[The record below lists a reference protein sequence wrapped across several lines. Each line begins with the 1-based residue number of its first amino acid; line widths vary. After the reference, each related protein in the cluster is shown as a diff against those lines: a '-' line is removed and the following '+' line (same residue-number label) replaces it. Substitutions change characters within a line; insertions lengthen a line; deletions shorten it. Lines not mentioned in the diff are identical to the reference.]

1 MFIQKNKKEEEK
13 KKKEWVF
20 EQVVRAETL
29 CYRYSRVESRRV
41 TVEIVED
48 GGVFAGLCLGL

>member
-1 MFIQKNKKEEEK
+1 MFIQKKN

-20 EQVVRAETL
+20 EQVVRAETS

-41 TVEIVED
+41 TVKIVED